1 MIGKLALLA
10 LIGASSIYTADAQK
24 ARVNATSAIEVFN
37 IVDCAE
43 CTADKNSIFCTN
55 AKEDSN
61 YVKNATYKVTIRDKK
76 ARFGAADGSKYCWT
90 GTFGKLIEPI
100 GHFDSKLGE
109 ANITAYLDC
118 SDQDLYYR
126 QCIINAQLAIIL
138 MTIGSIVFLCGCT
151 CCCFYCGCCK
161 CLNNKGDDSRWGMC
175 NRFCPSAPCADPPEK
190 EEALPENIYNPNTE
204 EENLVSLFGK
214 NNKLNEVNKLKAS
227 LSDLK
232 KPGSPRPG
240 NDFQTSNPLQKGSY
254 V

>member
-1 MIGKLALLA
+1 
-10 LIGASSIYTADAQK
+10 
-24 ARVNATSAIEVFN
+24 
-37 IVDCAE
+37 
-43 CTADKNSIFCTN
+43 
-55 AKEDSN
+55 
-61 YVKNATYKVTIRDKK
+61 
-76 ARFGAADGSKYCWT
+76 
-90 GTFGKLIEPI
+90 
-100 GHFDSKLGE
+100 
-109 ANITAYLDC
+109 
-118 SDQDLYYR
+118 
-126 QCIINAQLAIIL
+126 
-138 MTIGSIVFLCGCT
+138 
-151 CCCFYCGCCK
+151 
-161 CLNNKGDDSRWGMC
+161 MC